1 MKTEKFDEFAETV
14 TQSCLRLMRGKS
26 DEYARD
32 DDKLSNFKKTAAM
45 KGETPEKALW
55 GMVAKHI
62 IATQDFIN
70 DLDKGVV
77 RPICFWQEKIR
88 DTINYHILLEA
99 LITERIENENL

>member
-1 MKTEKFDEFAETV
+1 MNTEKFNELAQSV
-14 TQSCLRLMRGKS
+14 TKSCLALMIGKS

-32 DDKLSNFKKTAAM
+32 GDKLANFKKAGDM

-70 DLDKGVV
+70 DLDDGVV
-77 RPICFWQEKIR
+77 RPLTFWQEKTR

-99 LITERIENENL
+99 LITERINNESL